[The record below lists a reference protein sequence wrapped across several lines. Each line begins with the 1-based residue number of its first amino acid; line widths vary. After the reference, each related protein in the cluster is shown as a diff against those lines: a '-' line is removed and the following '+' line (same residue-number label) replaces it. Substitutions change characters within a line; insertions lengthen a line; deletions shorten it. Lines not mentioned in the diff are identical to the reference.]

1 MNITKTMPTNSHR
14 HDGALNMKVHV
25 NGKEVCSAEA
35 IYGRE
40 GRIGMGSQEW
50 ETISHYTACR
60 PIELHPEDEFKIS
73 SDLDLRQHK
82 L

>member
-1 MNITKTMPTNSHR
+1 MPTNPHR

-40 GRIGMGSQEW
+40 GGMSMSGQEW
-50 ETISHYTACR
+50 ETISHYTPCKTIKLQR
-60 PIELHPEDEFKIS
+60 GDGFRVT
-73 SDLDLRQHK
+73 SDYDLRQHK

>member
-1 MNITKTMPTNSHR
+1 MNITKSMPTNSHR

-25 NGKEVCSAEA
+25 NGKEVCSADA

-40 GRIGMGSQEW
+40 GRISMGSQEW
-50 ETISHYTACR
+50 ETISHYTACQ
-60 PIELHPEDEFKIS
+60 PIELHPEDELKIS
-73 SDLDLRQHK
+73 SDFDLRQHR